1 MARWVRGQS
10 GNPNGRPRRGRSVAE
25 MARLVAHERIQ
36 FDDDGEAGE
45 YSRLERLVR
54 VLWTAA
60 LDGDLGAARLLI
72 EYMEGRPVEVVA
84 ASVEGRI
91 RNVNGDELAA
101 LLRGAVAMVGD
112 WRQSLGDDQGGLDV
126 AQVAGLFGEGLK
138 LGDEARGG
146 STEPGCGDDAQS
158 PGPGAA

>member
-112 WRQSLGDDQGGLDV
+112 WRQSLGEGGEGPEAAEV
-126 AQVAGLFGEGLK
+126 ARLFGEGLN
-138 LGDEARGG
+138 LGDEARGE
-146 STEPGCGDDAQS
+146 STEPGRGDCAQS

>member
-25 MARLVAHERIQ
+25 MARLVAHERIE
-36 FDDDGEAGE
+36 FDDQGEVGE
-45 YSRLERLVR
+45 YTRLERLVR

-146 STEPGCGDDAQS
+146 STEPDGGNGARS